1 MMDVVTGRRKRA
13 PAADDA
19 DLHRTWNELLGDLD
33 PSMVIATVAVDG
45 ERSGCLVGF
54 ATQCSIHPLRLLVC
68 ISHTNH
74 TAPLAARAER
84 IAVHVP
90 SQPTH
95 DHLVRLFGTETGDE
109 VDKFAHCTW
118 HEGPG
123 GVPLLDGVACLTGRI
138 EAAHDL
144 GDHTAYVLS
153 PEAGQRHDPPRPYR
167 LADTNDLDP
176 GHPA

>member
-1 MMDVVTGRRKRA
+1 MGQHAPVTD
-13 PAADDA
+13 ADDA
-19 DLHRTWNELLGDLD
+19 HLTGTWNELLTDLD

-54 ATQCSIHPLRLLVC
+54 TTQCSIDPLRLLVC
-68 ISHTNH
+68 ISHANH
-74 TAPLAARAER
+74 TAPIAARAER

-90 SQPTH
+90 SRPAH

-109 VDKFAHCTW
+109 VDKFARCAW

-138 EAAHDL
+138 ETAHDL
-144 GDHTAYVLS
+144 GDHTGYVLS
-153 PEAGQRHDPPRPYR
+153 PEAGERHDPPRPYR
-167 LADTNDLDP
+167 LTDTDDLDP